1 MHELLRYID
10 DNMKEYEDKVARGGE
25 LSRSD
30 VECIKDLAKTKMAIL
45 TNEAME
51 NEVYDGYSR
60 DGDMGG
66 NYSNRGRMYYDGGY
80 SGRYGRGRGSNAKRD
95 SMGRYSRGGYSY
107 DDAKDD
113 MVKELRELMNDA
125 PDEQTKKEFQRFI
138 YKMETLYG
146 R

>member
-45 TNEAME
+45 TNEA
-51 NEVYDGYSR
+51 YDGYSR

-107 DDAKDD
+107 DDARDD

-138 YKMETLYG
+138 SKMESM
-146 R
+146 

>member
-1 MHELLRYID
+1 MHRLCEYID
-10 DNMKEYEDKVARGGE
+10 KELMEMERGVADGKRLSASELEYADK
-25 LSRSD
+25 
-30 VECIKDLAKTKMAIL
+30 LAHLKKSIL

-51 NEVYDGYSR
+51 EAYDDGRRMRNDGYS
-60 DGDMGG
+60 
-66 NYSNRGRMYYDGGY
+66 YA
-80 SGRYGRGRGSNAKRD
+80 GRGRTARRD

-138 YKMETLYG
+138 SKMESM
-146 R
+146 